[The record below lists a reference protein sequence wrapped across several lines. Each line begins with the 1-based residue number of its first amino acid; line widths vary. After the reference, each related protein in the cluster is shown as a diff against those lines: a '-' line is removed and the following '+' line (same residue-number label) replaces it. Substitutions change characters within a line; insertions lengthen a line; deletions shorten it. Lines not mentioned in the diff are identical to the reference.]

1 MVSRSAKRMVSI
13 SQISVRYKKKLQCV
27 YFFYLFVFSFKLI
40 YIFLVV
46 LCCVRLTSIISYSFL
61 PTIGMK
67 LVRGLPGSASDDLR
81 PVPLYFIGAGW
92 GFAVRYCRVDPIQS
106 NILLSLERDQ

>member
-1 MVSRSAKRMVSI
+1 MRNVWCHYHK
-13 SQISVRYKKKLQCV
+13 SQYDTKKAAMCV
-27 YFFYLFVFSFKLI
+27 FFYLFVFSFKLI
-40 YIFLVV
+40 YIFLAV
-46 LCCVRLTSIISYSFL
+46 LCCVRLDYISFIL

-92 GFAVRYCRVDPIQS
+92 GFAVRYCWVDPIQS
-106 NILLSLERDQ
+106 NILLSFERDQ